1 MEGEEEGE
9 EGGEHSLDTSMAP
22 TEDGIIISAMAGG
35 DPMEYSLGQEAA
47 MATGAAEEAGE
58 EISSVDLL
66 ATAVNLVSQAQM
78 NKGACDRGCV
88 CMLCVSV
95 QVNILVCSHDQL
107 ICCF

>member
-9 EGGEHSLDTSMAP
+9 EGGDHALETPMAP
-22 TEDGIIISAMAGG
+22 PEDGIIISAMTGG

-47 MATGAAEEAGE
+47 IGTGEAEEAGE

-78 NKGACDRGCV
+78 NKGVCV
-88 CMLCVSV
+88 CVCVC
-95 QVNILVCSHDQL
+95 VCVYV
-107 ICCF
+107 CVFP